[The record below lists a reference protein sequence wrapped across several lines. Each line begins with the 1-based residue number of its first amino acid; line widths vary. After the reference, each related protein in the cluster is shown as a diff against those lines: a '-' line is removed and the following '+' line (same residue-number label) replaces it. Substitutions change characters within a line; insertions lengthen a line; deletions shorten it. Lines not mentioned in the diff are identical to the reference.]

1 VASVDPIQPQGDE
14 AVDLPGV
21 LGVTAEAA
29 EAEAAEEGNQT
40 SGPVLFRQLH
50 SMYGHARKVRRH
62 PLGSFVDP
70 LDSGGVDQGDVTVG
84 FPDVGE
90 DTPVGVAQ
98 PERTHDPVPTGHL
111 QYRLDRSALPDIQG
125 EGNAGI
131 YSPAEVLQRG
141 DGVRKPFP

>member
-1 VASVDPIQPQGDE
+1 MASVDPIQPQGDE

-62 PLGSFVDP
+62 PLGSFIDP
-70 LDSGGVDQGDVTVG
+70 LDSCGVDQGDVPVG

-90 DTPVGVAQ
+90 DTRVGVAQ
-98 PERTHDPVPTGHL
+98 PERPHDPMPTGHL
-111 QYRLDRSALPDIQG
+111 QYGLDRSALPDIQG